1 MTLFITRDLR
11 DNILEFETKISD
23 PESEAA
29 PVPLPL
35 SRGAFDRVIAISAII
50 FFLPFYMLVS
60 LILLIG
66 EGRPLLF
73 RQLRIGRNGRHF
85 TCLKFRTM
93 APNADKLLS
102 DLLDRDPEA
111 KKEWAQNQKLAFEP
125 IICCV
130 GLFLRKT
137 GLEELPQVLNVVRC
151 EMALVRFLRKSS
163 LDELPQFWNVVR
175 GEMAL
180 VGPRPII
187 DDEIR
192 HYGEHFKDYISVKPG
207 ITGHWQ
213 VNGRSTTTYQQRVD
227 MDVDYIRNRSRRR
240 DIGILFKTVRVVLTG
255 HGAS

>member
-111 KKEWAQNQKLAFEP
+111 KKEWAQNQKLACDP
-125 IICCV
+125 RISCV
-130 GLFLRKT
+130 G
-137 GLEELPQVLNVVRC
+137 
-151 EMALVRFLRKSS
+151 RFLRKSS

>member
-11 DNILEFETKISD
+11 DNILEFETKICD
-23 PESEAA
+23 PETEAA

-35 SRGAFDRVIAISAII
+35 SGGAFDRVIAISAII

-66 EGRPLLF
+66 EGRPLFF

-102 DLLDRDPEA
+102 DLLARDPEA
-111 KKEWAQNQKLAFEP
+111 RKEWAQNQKLACDP
-125 IICCV
+125 RISCV
-130 GLFLRKT
+130 G
-137 GLEELPQVLNVVRC
+137 
-151 EMALVRFLRKSS
+151 RFLRKSS

-192 HYGEHFKDYISVKPG
+192 HYGEHFEDYISVKPG

-213 VNGRSTTTYQQRVD
+213 VNGRSTTTYQQRVE